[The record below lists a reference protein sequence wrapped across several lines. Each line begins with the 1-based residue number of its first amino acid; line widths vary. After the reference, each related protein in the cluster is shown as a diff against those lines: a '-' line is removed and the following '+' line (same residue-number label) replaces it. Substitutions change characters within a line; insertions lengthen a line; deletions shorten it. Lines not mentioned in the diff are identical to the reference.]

1 MIGKQILMAIT
12 GLSAGIVVACGL
24 YSFIV
29 GLKVLSHMASI
40 TSTEQNL
47 LLYESSI
54 MSGGILGNLIWI
66 FRPHFKI
73 GGFTPAVFGLCAG
86 IFVGCWSMSI
96 LEVLRGFPIFVR
108 KTGLLAMIQWLVLIL
123 ATGKMAGS
131 FIFFYLQW

>member
-1 MIGKQILMAIT
+1 MIGKQILMALT
-12 GLSAGIVVACGL
+12 GLSAGIVVSCGL

-47 LLYESSI
+47 LLYESS
-54 MSGGILGNLIWI
+54 MMTGGILGNLVWI
-66 FRPHFKI
+66 FRPHFSM
-73 GGFTPAVFGLCAG
+73 GVFMPSVFGLCAG

-108 KTGLLAMIQWLVLIL
+108 KTGLLAMFKWLILVL
-123 ATGKMAGS
+123 AAGKMAGS
-131 FIFFYLQW
+131 FMFFYLQW